1 MLHVEGLHI
10 SSKDNVLVKNVS
22 FSIKRGEIFSLVG
35 ESGSGKSL
43 TCLSILSILA
53 EQLLVKGSITFTNSS
68 GISERIENM
77 DSKTRKEYALK
88 KIAYVFQ
95 EPLTA
100 LNPVQTCGQQLK
112 ENIELCGLKGKKE
125 INLRACELL
134 AAVELVDCQRVLNAF
149 PFQLSGGQR
158 QRVMIAMA
166 MAGDPDLIIA
176 DEPTTALDVVLQD
189 EILGL
194 LKKLCVENNRSM
206 LLLSHDIDAVARF
219 SDRIAVMY
227 KGEIVELGQTRDI
240 IQAPQHLYTKAL
252 LACKPKPQNKGYYLQ
267 TLNDSID
274 GADFIPSAI
283 PIETSSDEVLGKLA
297 HLVKD
302 YRDGTK
308 VYRALNDLSFE
319 IKKGASVGLIGESGS
334 GKSTISRLM
343 VKLEKL
349 DKGSIEFDFKNNK
362 PLTSNIQMIFQDP
375 FAALNP
381 ALKVGNMLDEVL
393 QKHQSELNK
402 GERKAALETLL
413 TKVGLC
419 ADDAQKYPNEFSG
432 GQRQRLCI
440 ARALA
445 AKPVL
450 LICDESTSALD
461 LSVQAQILNLLK
473 DLQVTENLSVL
484 MITHSMAVAAWFCQ
498 YLVVLKNGE
507 IIEQGES
514 KNLIEHPINE
524 YTKAMVSHT

>member
-134 AAVELVDCQRVLNAF
+134 AAVELVDYQRVLNAF

-206 LLLSHDIDAVARF
+206 LLVSHDIDAVARF

-274 GADFIPSAI
+274 
-283 PIETSSDEVLGKLA
+283 
-297 HLVKD
+297 
-302 YRDGTK
+302 
-308 VYRALNDLSFE
+308 
-319 IKKGASVGLIGESGS
+319 
-334 GKSTISRLM
+334 
-343 VKLEKL
+343 
-349 DKGSIEFDFKNNK
+349 
-362 PLTSNIQMIFQDP
+362 
-375 FAALNP
+375 
-381 ALKVGNMLDEVL
+381 
-393 QKHQSELNK
+393 
-402 GERKAALETLL
+402 
-413 TKVGLC
+413 
-419 ADDAQKYPNEFSG
+419 
-432 GQRQRLCI
+432 
-440 ARALA
+440 
-445 AKPVL
+445 
-450 LICDESTSALD
+450 
-461 LSVQAQILNLLK
+461 
-473 DLQVTENLSVL
+473 
-484 MITHSMAVAAWFCQ
+484 
-498 YLVVLKNGE
+498 
-507 IIEQGES
+507 
-514 KNLIEHPINE
+514 
-524 YTKAMVSHT
+524 